1 MDNELEKKLQQ
12 AFDKFQRNENEERL
26 DRSHEKYYE
35 DLAQKNSEWEYDA
48 YMDQPQP
55 GLVLQERVTYK
66 RREDGKIERETIVRR
81 FYGNN
86 DYQDSTTTEI
96 L

>member
-1 MDNELEKKLQQ
+1 MDNELELALQRE
-12 AFDKFQRNENEERL
+12 FDKFERNESVVAE
-26 DRSHEKYYE
+26 
-35 DLAQKNSEWEYDA
+35 KNSEWEYDA

>member
-1 MDNELEKKLQQ
+1 MDNELELALQRE
-12 AFDKFQRNENEERL
+12 FDRFERNE
-26 DRSHEKYYE
+26 SVV
-35 DLAQKNSEWEYDA
+35 AQKNSEWEYDA

>member
-1 MDNELEKKLQQ
+1 MDNELELALQRE
-12 AFDKFQRNENEERL
+12 FDKFERNESVVAE
-26 DRSHEKYYE
+26 
-35 DLAQKNSEWEYDA
+35 KNSEWEYDA

-55 GLVLQERVTYK
+55 GLMLQERVTY
-66 RREDGKIERETIVRR
+66 RRRKDGKIERETIVRR

-96 L
+96 I

>member
-1 MDNELEKKLQQ
+1 MDNKLEKKLQQ
-12 AFDKFQRNENEERL
+12 AFDRFERTGEHTQSKKL
-26 DRSHEKYYE
+26 EWWQSKKPE
-35 DLAQKNSEWEYDA
+35 SEWEYDA
-48 YMDQPQP
+48 YFDQPEP
-55 GLVLQERVTYK
+55 GLVQQERITYK

-96 L
+96 I

>member
-1 MDNELEKKLQQ
+1 MDNELELALQRE
-12 AFDKFQRNENEERL
+12 FDKFERNESVVAE
-26 DRSHEKYYE
+26 
-35 DLAQKNSEWEYDA
+35 KNSEWEYDA

-66 RREDGKIERETIVRR
+66 RRADGKIERETIIRR

>member
-12 AFDKFQRNENEERL
+12 AFDKFERNESVVAE
-26 DRSHEKYYE
+26 
-35 DLAQKNSEWEYDA
+35 QNSEWEYDA

>member
-1 MDNELEKKLQQ
+1 MDNKLEQAVERAAEKQEKLEWWQSKKP
-12 AFDKFQRNENEERL
+12 E
-26 DRSHEKYYE
+26 
-35 DLAQKNSEWEYDA
+35 SEWEYDA
-48 YMDQPQP
+48 YFSQPEP

-81 FYGNN
+81 FYGDN
-86 DYQDSTTTEI
+86 DYQDSTTTVI